1 MKEQMEIRAKKI
13 QRKENNKIKLI
24 INNFHRLATV

>member
-13 QRKENNKIKLI
+13 QKKEKYKTKLKM
-24 INNFHRLATV
+24 NNFHLLATV

>member
-13 QRKENNKIKLI
+13 QTKENNKKKLKM
-24 INNFHRLATV
+24 NNFHLLATV